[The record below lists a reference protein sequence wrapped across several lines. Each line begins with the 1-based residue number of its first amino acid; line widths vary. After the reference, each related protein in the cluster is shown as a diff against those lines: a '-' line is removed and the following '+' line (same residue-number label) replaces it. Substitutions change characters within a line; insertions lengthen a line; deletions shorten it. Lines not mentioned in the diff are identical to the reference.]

1 MTKQTIKVDIT
12 TNDDSTVEITG
23 SLPWETL
30 VTYKEKALERAVKE
44 VEVDGFRKGNA
55 PKEKVEQHVGSMQLL
70 SEAAQDLLGDTYS
83 TIVIENEIKIIG
95 APDIAIT
102 KLAEDNPLEY
112 KITTAVFP
120 KITLGDYKKI
130 ASKSSQEEV
139 TVEEKEIEES
149 IEQILNMNAKT
160 VAEGEEKSDEK
171 PELTDEFV
179 KTLGEFKDVA
189 EFKEKLQEN
198 IMMEKTRAAQ
208 AKAREDMMRQIID
221 TSEVQVPEL
230 LITSEQDKMVAQM
243 KDDVMR
249 MGLEYN
255 EYLKHMG
262 KTEEE
267 LKDGWK
273 EDAELRAK
281 SELILKEIAST
292 EDIKP
297 DDQKVNQ
304 QIEMIKEQYG
314 DSVSEQ
320 NIRLYVES
328 LFINEAVLVW
338 LEEKRS

>member
-1 MTKQTIKVDIT
+1 
-12 TNDDSTVEITG
+12 
-23 SLPWETL
+23 
-30 VTYKEKALERAVKE
+30 
-44 VEVDGFRKGNA
+44 
-55 PKEKVEQHVGSMQLL
+55 LL